1 MPTSDAIAQR
11 ERYVFLD
18 NLQPATCD
26 AVWSLGLQREG
37 WLLSANNA
45 TPQML
50 ALAGNVRDCGAILM
64 SDNGNWSL
72 AGEAVAPLASE
83 VEAYEAGASTTME
96 QREALASR
104 ILAEADRIQARLGAQ
119 GLLANQARIGG
130 RWMVGPEDLGMV
142 ALLRAGM
149 ACDIPHEHALVR
161 ERWRRTRDRFRALD
175 RSAHAGSIPYLVLH
189 AWDWPSAHAVASVA
203 ADEGLGDAVA
213 VSLGVAM
220 RSRRWIDS
228 LHGPTGVASLQRR
241 LPEKYLRAVA
251 LVHGAMSG
259 LREPPRVHLLGAA
272 APILIAVLGLFAP
285 FARAMSIDSAA
296 PVLDAQ
302 DGWLYG
308 ERDALLKMKREV
320 LAARL
325 LMQGESYASDDPFFR
340 EFDRAYPQD
349 WPALRREL
357 GLTGGESETEVRAR
371 VLAAPAALRAYAPY
385 LAPVLSIADPF
396 CFDLMRARCGANAWH
411 LQRICQRVRERIAQ
425 PAELRRW
432 IESEVARYAAVAD
445 PAWADATRQS
455 LAYALQALPLH
466 PYLPS
471 PPRRTIMPAAVPEA
485 LSARLA
491 QLSGASYAR
500 QAASPPLDGTTTSV
514 SSWWLH
520 RERLAG
526 DVLEYGTLSGR
537 AGPAPALAELR
548 GTLAAYG
555 ERMPTDIPLS
565 LAGAGVL
572 SRVLARATYY
582 ELAEAWNEGRKL
594 RGRMPWQ
601 SGAERDVD
609 ALEGEFVDALKACLR
624 VAMGGRVQDVPGL
637 AARVSAFA
645 ERLKSAAPVIA
656 AVAEPVQASA
666 TVPGVRLSRMIRQVS
681 LLAAALPLLQARLGD
696 ATLARTTRES
706 LQRRERLRRL
716 DGPPLIGALRLT
728 RPAEGAHVQIR
739 GRLAETGWVELPEKP
754 YGWATTTEGV
764 TLVLPRKRFENRG
777 ALPGAVVWAAGTVEN
792 DFHERGTVVKVE
804 AEGPSQHAGSV
815 FFDWL
820 ADELRPHMDLY
831 PGSLRLW
838 WELPDP
844 RDPRHF
850 RDTLAHLAPR

>member
-1 MPTSDAIAQR
+1 MPGSGAIAQR

-26 AVWSLGLQREG
+26 AAWPLGLQREG

-50 ALAGNVRDCGAILM
+50 SLAGSVRDCGAILM

-72 AGEAVAPLASE
+72 AGEAVAPLAGE
-83 VEAYEAGASTTME
+83 VEAYEAAAAITDE
-96 QREALASR
+96 QRDALAAR

-119 GLLANQARIGG
+119 GLLVNQTRIGG

-142 ALLRAGM
+142 ALLRAGV
-149 ACDIPHEHALVR
+149 ACDIPHEHALIR
-161 ERWRRTRDRFRALD
+161 ERWQRTRDRFRALD
-175 RSAHAGSIPYLVLH
+175 RSALGDSIPYLVLH
-189 AWDWPSAHAVASVA
+189 AWDWPSACAVASA
-203 ADEGLGDAVA
+203 AAGEGLGEAVA

-228 LHGPTGVASLQRR
+228 LHGPGGAADLPRR

-285 FARAMSIDSAA
+285 YARAMSIDSAA

-325 LMQGESYASDDPFFR
+325 LMQGESYVSEDPFFR
-340 EFDRAYPQD
+340 EFDRSYRQD

-357 GLTGGESETEVRAR
+357 GLTGSESETEVRAR
-371 VLAAPAALRAYAPY
+371 VLASPAAMRAYAPY

-411 LQRICQRVRERIAQ
+411 LQRICERVRERIAS

-432 IESEVARYAAVAD
+432 VESEVTRYSAVAD
-445 PAWADATRQS
+445 PAWAEATRQS
-455 LAYALQALPLH
+455 LYYAQQALPLRPH
-466 PYLPS
+466 LPS
-471 PPRRTIMPAAVPEA
+471 EPRRTIMPAAVPEA

-500 QAASPPLDGTTTSV
+500 QAATPPTDASAPALSR
-514 SSWWLH
+514 WWLH
-520 RERLAG
+520 RERMAG

-537 AGPAPALAELR
+537 AGPAAALTELR
-548 GTLAAYG
+548 GTLAGYG
-555 ERMPTDIPLS
+555 ERMPTDIPLT
-565 LAGAGVL
+565 LRGAGVI

-582 ELAEAWNEGRKL
+582 ELAEAWNEGRRL

-601 SGAERDVD
+601 SGVERDVD
-609 ALEGEFVDALKACLR
+609 ALEREFAESLKACR
-624 VAMGGRVQDVPGL
+624 RTAIGGRVQDLSAL
-637 AARVSAFA
+637 AGRVSAFA
-645 ERLKSAAPVIA
+645 ERLKSSAPVVA
-656 AVAEPVQASA
+656 AAAEPLQVSA
-666 TVPGVRLSRMIRQVS
+666 TVPGVRLSRMIRQAC

-728 RPAEGAHVQIR
+728 RPAEGARVQIR
-739 GRLAETGWVELPEKP
+739 GVLAESGWVELPEKP
-754 YGWATTTEGV
+754 YGWAKTTEGV